1 MLFVSRVV
9 CHCNSQGVPALLGML
24 LSLLWTPHQ
33 RGRRS
38 ERKSFLTLFQ
48 HWIHPTAARLAC
60 LGFAL
65 QRAPASSLPHTL
77 YFVLFLFALLQPPP
91 CSLRHWRC
99 SAPRP
104 WGARMQRA
112 RREGNPKS
120 HTTSEQ
126 GALQL
131 RCNCCSFQS
140 IERDRPTSCDE
151 HARTFTEGGHASHE
165 FETNGQRHRRDGAP
179 SGGSSRWSPTFPRGA
194 QNSGDG
200 AGSSSQRRP
209 PSAGI
214 RTGGDTRRTR
224 RSRGAHTAGHRRRPP
239 PPHLPHTRAGT
250 PARSHTDRGR

>member
-1 MLFVSRVV
+1 MDTRDCCAPRVRGLCPSACSCV
-9 CHCNSQGVPALLGML
+9 VAVAYSVFCSLSFCTTPTTAVLLAAL
-24 LSLLWTPHQ
+24 
-33 RGRRS
+33 
-38 ERKSFLTLFQ
+38 
-48 HWIHPTAARLAC
+48 
-60 LGFAL
+60 AL
-65 QRAPASSLPHTL
+65 QRT
-77 YFVLFLFALLQPPP
+77 VT
-91 CSLRHWRC
+91 
-99 SAPRP
+99 

-120 HTTSEQ
+120 HSTSKQ
-126 GALQL
+126 GALQF

-151 HARTFTEGGHASHE
+151 HARTFTEGGNASHE
-165 FETNGQRHRRDGAP
+165 IETNGQRHPRDGAP